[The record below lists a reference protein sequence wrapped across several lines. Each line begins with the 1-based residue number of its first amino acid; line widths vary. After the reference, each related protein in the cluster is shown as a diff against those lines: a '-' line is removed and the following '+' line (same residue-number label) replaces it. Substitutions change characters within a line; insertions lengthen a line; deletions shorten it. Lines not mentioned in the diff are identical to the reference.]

1 MTTENTTIRVH
12 KDTAKELM
20 LFKIQSDAKNLD
32 AVIKLVIK
40 KLKEELGDD
49 KQKTK

>member
-1 MTTENTTIRVH
+1 MKEKTTITVN

-40 KLKEELGDD
+40 KLKEE
-49 KQKTK
+49 KK